1 MRIIPPFLFN
11 LTWLIDTFLVKLF
24 GNEEDEGNL
33 NDGIWTLMIIWGV
46 VAWIIALFIL
56 PVVFKEAFS
65 ISLKALFF
73 LVVAGLSYGLAA
85 LPYFK
90 ALQHEQIENITPMY
104 QVIPIFTYL
113 LGVVFLKEI
122 IPFYILLL
130 IIWVVAIMSLF
141 YVNFKTFRL
150 NKKALILCSISA
162 LLYAISYVFFKVW
175 WLAEWSFRV
184 ALFRE
189 HVGVFLVGLYF
200 FFFRRTR
207 RSTLRYFTTSWRKFS
222 LLNLLNE
229 LFFIGWVIA
238 VNYLWFSHYVVYVWI
253 LSGAIQPIMAFP
265 MKYLAHRLNPKRY
278 ERDYSKQQLLIKV
291 ILLLLLL
298 VWVGYISLNIGI

>member
-24 GNEEDEGNL
+24 GKEEDDGTL
-33 NDGIWTLMIIWGV
+33 HDGIWTLMIIWWI

-56 PVVFKEAFS
+56 PVVFREAFS
-65 ISLKALFF
+65 ISFKALFF
-73 LVVAGLSYGLAA
+73 LIVAGLSYWIAA

-90 ALQHEQIENITPMY
+90 ALQNEQIENITPMY
-104 QVIPIFTYL
+104 QIIPIFTYL
-113 LGVVFLKEI
+113 LGIVFLKEI
-122 IPFYILLL
+122 IPFYVLLS
-130 IIWVVAIMSLF
+130 IVWVVIVASLF
-141 YVNFKTFRL
+141 YVNFWTFYL

-162 LLYAISYVFFKVW
+162 FLYALSYVFFKVW

-189 HVGVFLVGLYF
+189 HIGVFLVGLYF

-207 RSTLRYFTTSWRKFS
+207 HSTLKYFKTSWRKFS

-229 LFFIGWVIA
+229 LFFIGWVIS

-265 MKYLAHRLNPKRY
+265 MKYLAHRINPKWY
-278 ERDYSKQQLLIKV
+278 ERDYSRKQILVKIILL
-291 ILLLLLL
+291 ILLLL
-298 VWVGYISLNIGI
+298 GIIYISLNIGI

>member
-24 GNEEDEGNL
+24 GKEEDEWNL

-56 PVVFKEAFS
+56 PVVLKSAFS
-65 ISLKALFF
+65 ISFKALFF
-73 LVVAGLSYGLAA
+73 LIVAGLSYWLAA

-130 IIWVVAIMSLF
+130 IIWVVVIMSLF

-162 LLYAISYVFFKVW
+162 FLYAISYVFFKVW

-189 HVGVFLVGLYF
+189 HVGVFIVWIYF
-200 FFFRRTR
+200 FLFRGTR
-207 RSTLRYFTTSWRKFS
+207 KSTLKYFKTSWRKFS

-265 MKYLAHRLNPKRY
+265 MKYLAHRINPKWY
-278 ERDYSKQQLLIKV
+278 ERDYSKQQLFIKV